1 MGMMHL
7 SDLICAATNPGNIR
21 CAVVIPALNPIAG
34 VVDMIRSLLACGIS
48 RIIVVN
54 DGSDASFQDTFER
67 VAQLER
73 CVVLVHSANQG
84 KGRALKTAFRYFME
98 HCPDLDGVVT
108 ADADGQHSVEDIC
121 TIGRRLSSAK
131 GSILL
136 GVRNFKEDNVPP
148 RSYIGNSITSL
159 LFRLLYGSR
168 INDTQTGL
176 RGIPAKELAWMADLK
191 GERFEYELNMLIR
204 ARRRHLD
211 FTLIPIKTMYF
222 DHNAGSHY
230 STVKDS
236 ARIFLILVTGFVHYS
251 ASAVGA
257 LIIDLSCF
265 FLLNRF
271 VFAGLAPA
279 GRIFASTA
287 VARVISSLFNFAVNK
302 KLIFSHK
309 GNWAASAARY
319 YTLCLFQM
327 LASAG
332 LVYGFSLFWKVD
344 AAVIKVIVDFILYI
358 LSYQVQLRWVFRG
371 SDAADAL

>member
-1 MGMMHL
+1 MMHL
-7 SDLICAATNPGNIR
+7 SDLIYDGGNLGNIH
-21 CAVVIPALNPIAG
+21 CAVVIPALNPIPG
-34 VVDMIRSLLACGIS
+34 VVDMIRSLLQCGIP

-67 VAQLER
+67 IAQLER
-73 CVVLVHSANQG
+73 CVVLTHDVNQG
-84 KGRALKTAFRYFME
+84 KGRALKTAFRYFMD

-136 GVRNFKEDNVPP
+136 GVRNFRNENVPL
-148 RSYIGNSITSL
+148 RSHLGNSVTGW

-168 INDTQTGL
+168 IHDTQTGL

-191 GERFEYELNMLIR
+191 GERFEYELNMLIQ
-204 ARRRHLD
+204 ARRCQLD

-236 ARIFLILVTGFVHYS
+236 TRILRILLAGFVHFP
-251 ASAVGA
+251 ASAVGL
-257 LIIDLSCF
+257 LIMDWFCF

-271 VFAGLAPA
+271 AFAGFAPA

-287 VARVISSLFNFAVNK
+287 VARGISFLFNFAVNK
-302 KLIFSHK
+302 KRIFSPR
-309 GNWAASAARY
+309 GNRTDEAARY
-319 YTLCLFQM
+319 YIVCFFQM
-327 LASAG
+327 MASAG
-332 LVYGFSLFWKVD
+332 LVYTVSLFWQVD
-344 AAVIKVIVDFILYI
+344 ASVIKIIVDFILYVI
-358 LSYQVQLRWVFRG
+358 SYQVQLRWVFRG
-371 SDAADAL
+371 SDTAGGP